1 METKYSDKTQAMI
14 DNLDKQIL
22 KMMWLNKS
30 RIENQMMSTASP
42 SLVPFTYEDLQK
54 AELMISE
61 CPITKALM
69 QEKAKVLMFE
79 TKSIWLVEQPM
90 SMRSAVLLTDIA

>member
-1 METKYSDKTQAMI
+1 MG
-14 DNLDKQIL
+14 
-22 KMMWLNKS
+22 LNKA
-30 RIENQMMSTASP
+30 RIEKEIMSTACP
-42 SLVPFTYEDLQK
+42 SMVPFTYEDLQK

-79 TKSIWLVEQPM
+79 TKSTWLVEQPM